1 MKITTVIPTRNRPN
15 HVRKVLAT
23 LQAQTRQADEIIIV
37 DSSDEIK
44 YLDVI
49 KESFPDL
56 PLKYIS
62 SEASVCIQRNI
73 GIAQATGDWVFL
85 CDDDIELSKDYLEK
99 LEHYITL
106 HPECGAIA
114 GRLLQQEDN
123 KWVDQYTVT
132 GARDLIWRFI
142 FQLSVW
148 GDVQNIKSSFSP
160 VNLLVIYI
168 KKFYTRR
175 ANGFTLA
182 GWPLITSWS
191 TSFQTTIYSLGADL
205 IRRDWLLKSPYDE
218 VLDPSGIGDNYGVA
232 IGFPQDRGIH
242 VIDSTVAYHHRANE
256 NRLDRTLAY
265 YRSVLALH
273 YFIKKSKR
281 FGKAT
286 TLFFLWSLTGH
297 ALLYLAKG
305 SKNMIRAHLKIIAL
319 ILINKNPYWVA
330 FRKSKK
336 VTKPNFI

>member
-44 YLDVI
+44 YLEVI
-49 KESFPDL
+49 KESFAGL

-99 LEHYITL
+99 LELYTTL

-114 GRLLQQEDN
+114 GRLLQQEDD
-123 KWVDQYTVT
+123 KWVDQYPVT

-148 GDVQNIKSSFSP
+148 GDLQNIKSSFSP
-160 VNLLVIYI
+160 VNLLLVYI
-168 KKFYTRR
+168 KKFYSRR
-175 ANGFTLA
+175 GNGFTLA
-182 GWPLITSWS
+182 GWPIITSWS
-191 TSFQTTIYSLGADL
+191 ASFQTTIYSLGADL
-205 IRRDWLLKSPYDE
+205 IRRDWLLQSPYDE

-265 YRSVLALH
+265 YRRVLALH

-281 FGKAT
+281 FTKVTA
-286 TLFFLWSLTGH
+286 LFFLWSLTGNT
-297 ALLYLAKG
+297 LLYLAKG
-305 SKNMIRAHLKIIAL
+305 SKNMIRANLKIIAL
-319 ILINKNPYWVA
+319 ILTNKNPYWVA
-330 FRKSKK
+330 FRKNKK